1 MVASDIRPSSEL
13 SANPSSLH
21 SNFQQTNLYI
31 NLPSPPVIDTNAN
44 QSSLP
49 ASSTLVSSRVD
60 SNSTQVASSGIRNED
75 AQNDNQSNSN
85 ATDHGRPQSYQNSQG
100 APELDS

>member
-1 MVASDIRPSSEL
+1 MVASDIRPSFEL

-21 SNFQQTNLYI
+21 SDFQQTNLYI

-49 ASSTLVSSRVD
+49 ASNTLVSGRVD
-60 SNSTQVASSGIRNED
+60 PNSTQVASIGTSNED
-75 AQNDNQSNSN
+75 AQNDNQCNSN
-85 ATDHGRPQSYQNSQG
+85 ATDHGRPQSYQKSQG
-100 APELDS
+100 AHELDS